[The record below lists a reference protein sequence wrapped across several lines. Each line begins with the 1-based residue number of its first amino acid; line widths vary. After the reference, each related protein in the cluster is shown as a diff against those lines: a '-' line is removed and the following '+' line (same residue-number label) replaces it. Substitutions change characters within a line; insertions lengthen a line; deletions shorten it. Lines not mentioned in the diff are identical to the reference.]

1 MTKEPEPKVDRTEHL
16 EQAVRTLDNA
26 LWRIAHGRDC
36 EYYGN
41 DASRPQ
47 PCDCQVCEAK
57 AALAATR
64 DWRYIGSHH
73 GRVTSG
79 YNPREAKIWTAWKK
93 LVDDQKLGTILY
105 DGPYSNGSPAYG
117 VPTPSTRDWYVATSV
132 VQWLATNV
140 GMTVLEAAGF
150 KYVQY
155 DQDRADLDLM
165 KRRAEREKESG
176 RGSGQEE
183 APP

>member
-1 MTKEPEPKVDRTEHL
+1 MTEPKVDRTEHL
-16 EQAVRTLDNA
+16 EHALRVLDNA
-26 LWRIAHGRDC
+26 LWRIAHSRDC
-36 EYYGN
+36 EYACDGG
-41 DASRPQ
+41 DERPA

-79 YNPREAKIWTAWKK
+79 QWPRETKIHAAWKK
-93 LVDDQKLGTILY
+93 LVDDHKLGTILY
-105 DGPYSNGSPAYG
+105 DGPYANGSPEYG
-117 VPTPSTRDWYVATSV
+117 VPTPSTRDWYVATSI

-150 KYVQY
+150 KYDQWT
-155 DQDRADLDLM
+155 QDRADADAML
-165 KRRAEREKESG
+165 RRAQREAK
-176 RGSGQEE
+176 
-183 APP
+183 